1 MDRVHIKKKPLAVKL
16 TAFYLS
22 LIRIQKIVYNV
33 LKFYIEHTLKNKI
46 ITNFMNNNAL
56 TNSVKDLLYMYMIL
70 FFGLMDYE
78 QHRR

>member
-1 MDRVHIKKKPLAVKL
+1 MDMDRVHIEKKPFAVKL

-22 LIRIQKIVYNV
+22 MIRIQKIVYNV

-70 FFGLMDYE
+70 FFRSNGL
-78 QHRR
+78 